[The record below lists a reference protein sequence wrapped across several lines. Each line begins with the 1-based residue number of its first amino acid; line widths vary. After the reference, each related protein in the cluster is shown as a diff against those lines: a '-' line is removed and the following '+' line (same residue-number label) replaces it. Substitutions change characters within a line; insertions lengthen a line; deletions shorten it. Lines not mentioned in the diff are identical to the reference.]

1 MLCCL
6 LECIFV
12 FGVFS
17 RRIQSIDDVVQRFRA
32 ALCAANVIIICLTPV
47 YLTRPNCLRELRW
60 SLDFAARG
68 MKRVVLLPLHPAVTF
83 NGVSRMTQ
91 LDAFRGL
98 VFSAREKNAMNISCA
113 ALELLTHV
121 KFKSQMTQ
129 LPCHE
134 LQVMSVLCTIY
145 SRAHS
150 HFDFSCLRL
159 GLATL

>member
-1 MLCCL
+1 M
-6 LECIFV
+6 
-12 FGVFS
+12 
-17 RRIQSIDDVVQRFRA
+17 

-83 NGVSRMTQ
+83 HGVARMTKM
-91 LDAFRGL
+91 DSFKGL
-98 VFSAREKNAMNISCA
+98 IFSSREKSAMNLSCA

-134 LQVMSVLCTIY
+134 LQVTLFIHFVLSASYTYNWI
-145 SRAHS
+145 
-150 HFDFSCLRL
+150 RL
-159 GLATL
+159 GQATLSKMIGMVVTWSHPLVKRVSDLFDQAVSVASLTQ